1 MVTALEAPSV
11 VAIIIGDMPENAPD
25 RSGYW
30 YEQGDDARRRRAVE
44 LLQSFRRYRAAEVA
58 MRRRTRESMSMGEN
72 DLLVLRYLIKARQ
85 QGRSVSPGEI
95 ARYLAVSTASMTA
108 IVDRLEESGHVRR
121 ERHRSD
127 RRSIYVVPTADSD
140 DEVRRT
146 LGDMHDRMLEAVLDM
161 SADEIRIVMDT
172 LGRLQAAVEQVDAR
186 SNRPWDGGR

>member
-30 YEQGDDARRRRAVE
+30 YEPGDDARRRRAVE

-72 DLLVLRYLIKARQ
+72 DLLVLRYLLKARQ

-146 LGDMHDRMLEAVLDM
+146 LGDMHERMLDAVLDM

>member
-1 MVTALEAPSV
+1 
-11 VAIIIGDMPENAPD
+11 
-25 RSGYW
+25 
-30 YEQGDDARRRRAVE
+30 
-44 LLQSFRRYRAAEVA
+44 
-58 MRRRTRESMSMGEN
+58 MGEN
-72 DLLVLRYLIKARQ
+72 DLLVLRYLLKARQ

-161 SADEIRIVMDT
+161 TAEESRIVMDT
-172 LGRLQAAVEQVDAR
+172 LGRLQDAVEQVDVR